1 MLRRIENIMENE
13 RWKISDIEIKITARK
28 IETRIHATVMHIGDK
43 GAAPFCRQKDGGS
56 SVPPI

>member
-28 IETRIHATVMHIGDK
+28 IETRIHATVMHI
-43 GAAPFCRQKDGGS
+43 
-56 SVPPI
+56 